1 VEGIDYEEIFSLVA
15 RYTFIYTIIALDAS
29 MGWKLHHMDVKTS
42 FLNGD
47 IEEDVYI
54 E

>member
-1 VEGIDYEEIFSLVA
+1 MMKHFPVDL
-15 RYTFIYTIIALDAS
+15 YTSIRIVIAIASS

-42 FLNGD
+42 FLNGV
-47 IEEDVYI
+47 IKEEFYI